1 MRDAAWEAEVVAQA
15 RQGRP
20 GAYAKLV
27 VRYTP
32 PVRHAVF
39 KIVRDHDR
47 ARELTQQAF
56 AAAWEHLDQ
65 YDPDHR
71 FFSWVYRIAVNRAL
85 NAVRDLRH
93 TCSLEGFDPPDRG
106 PNPEEGLLAVERA
119 DQLRAALRT
128 LPVPQRI
135 LLSLRYDLDLDYAE
149 ISRILDLPGTT
160 VKSRLHTARARLRRE
175 VDRRERASSRPWP
188 DAGRPP
194 ARGRKAS
201 AD

>member
-1 MRDAAWEAEVVAQA
+1 MRDAAWEAEAVAQA

-27 VRYTP
+27 NRYTT

-47 ARELTQQAF
+47 ARDLTQQAF
-56 AAAWEHLDQ
+56 VAAWEHLDD
-65 YDPDHR
+65 YDPRHR
-71 FFSWVYRIAVNRAL
+71 FFSWVYRIAVNGAL
-85 NAVRDLRH
+85 NAARDQRH
-93 TCSLEGFDPPDRG
+93 TCSLDGFDVPDLG
-106 PNPEEGLLAVERA
+106 PTPEEGLLALERT
-119 DQLRAALRT
+119 DELHAALGT
-128 LPVPQRI
+128 LPATQRI
-135 LLSLRYDLDLDYAE
+135 LLALRYDLDLDYAE

-175 VDRRERASSRPWP
+175 VDRRERASSRPSP
-188 DAGRPP
+188 DAGRLP